1 MAPAIRS
8 LVLELDPNLPVI
20 SVETMDAITLESNWM
35 DQFNRQL
42 FAALAVIALILA
54 SIGVYGVIN
63 YSVTQRTREIGI
75 RMALGAQ
82 LPNVRGLVVKQGLK
96 LAGMGILTGIPAAY
110 GLMRLMSSLL
120 FGISPSDPVTF
131 IGIAL
136 VMAVVEL
143 LASYFPARKATK
155 VDPMIALRCE

>member
-20 SVETMDAITLESNWM
+20 SVETMDAIILESNWM
-35 DQFNRQL
+35 DQFNTQL

-75 RMALGAQ
+75 RMALGNCQTYVDSWSSRASNW
-82 LPNVRGLVVKQGLK
+82 PGWVYSLK
-96 LAGMGILTGIPAAY
+96 FRLYTG
-110 GLMRLMSSLL
+110 
-120 FGISPSDPVTF
+120 
-131 IGIAL
+131 
-136 VMAVVEL
+136 
-143 LASYFPARKATK
+143 
-155 VDPMIALRCE
+155 